1 MLNMKHRGPFIT
13 LLVAGAAFATLLTA
27 NAVQSA
33 GDNGAGAQPPAVT
46 GSPAPSGQPTKAP
59 AEPPTTVTL
68 DPATPVPTATA
79 STPPTG
85 FPAKA
90 TYAGR
95 TADRRATIAIAVLNG
110 RAAGY
115 FCDGRAVE
123 AWLTGTVSGGVVTL
137 RSKSGDTVRAQL
149 TDGSLTGTIT
159 VGSRTLSF
167 DAGIAKAPAGLYRAR
182 GATTTIGWI
191 VLPDGSQ
198 VGISSSSG
206 RRTPAPR
213 LDPDRG
219 GAVVGDTVLPAG
231 PVTGATVF

>member
-13 LLVAGAAFATLLTA
+13 LLVTGAAFATLVTA
-27 NAVQSA
+27 NAVRSA
-33 GDNGAGAQPPAVT
+33 GDNGAEAQPPAAT
-46 GSPAPSGQPTKAP
+46 GTAPTSRPTPP
-59 AEPPTTVTL
+59 AETVTL
-68 DPATPVPTATA
+68 DPTTPAVPTTPAP
-79 STPPTG
+79 TPPTG
-85 FPAKA
+85 FPAEA

-95 TADRRATIAIAVLNG
+95 TADRRATIAIAVLNN

-123 AWLTGTVSGGVVTL
+123 SWLTGTAAGGVVTL
-137 RSKSGDTVRAQL
+137 RSKSGDTVRARL
-149 TDGSLTGTIT
+149 SGGSLTGTIT
-159 VGSRTLSF
+159 VAGRTLGF
-167 DAGIAKAPAGLYRAR
+167 DAATAEAPAGLYRAR
-182 GATTTIGWI
+182 GSAVTIGWI

-198 VGISSSSG
+198 VGIRSSSG

-219 GAVVGDTVLPAG
+219 AVVIGDTVLPAG